1 MMTNLIKRRALLLSG
16 ISLLSVAFTI
26 PKSTNAQSHSPG
38 AGKGKGKGSDK
49 VHGKPGGGD
58 DGDDHSH
65 DDGDDHGGDDDGDD
79 HGDVSEHGKGGKGPK
94 YRGGRVTVSD
104 SSHGHSLVD
113 RVLRK
118 PLPN

>member
-1 MMTNLIKRRALLLSG
+1 MTNLIKRRALLLSG
-16 ISLLSVAFTI
+16 ISLLLVAFTI
-26 PKSTNAQSHSPG
+26 PKPANAQSHSPG
-38 AGKGKGKGSDK
+38 AGKGKGSDK

-65 DDGDDHGGDDDGDD
+65 DDGDDHGGGDDGDD